1 MGTGADDHG
10 KIAFLFL
17 AADNVVDALDE
28 GAGGVH
34 YLHAHIAKP
43 LVHRF
48 GYAVGA
54 DDHGAAGDRILG
66 RLDHTNTH
74 ILKVLH
80 CVPIV
85 DNRAQRTDLSALC
98 RQLRQDV
105 LEMIHAAGSGHPGG
119 SLSAVEILTALYF
132 EVMKVDPANP
142 SDPDRDRFILSKGH
156 AGPAVYATLA
166 LKGYFPKEQ
175 LLTLNQ
181 GGTNLP
187 SHCDKNKTPG
197 VDMTTGSLGQGTS
210 LACGMA
216 LADKLQGHDSRTFLI
231 VGDGETNEGQVW
243 EAFTF
248 AAAHKLSNLVVM
260 IDWNKR
266 QLDGFCE
273 DIYPA
278 ANFHEKMVAFGFNT
292 VTING
297 NDIEAVAQALE
308 ATRAGGE
315 KPWAI
320 VLDTVKGAGI
330 EDVVNTAANHS
341 MSVGDAAYEKWTAE
355 LRQLVA
361 ELEG

>member
-1 MGTGADDHG
+1 MELCEKKKLQAFAAQIRIAALDAIHSIGTGHLG
-10 KIAFLFL
+10 
-17 AADNVVDALDE
+17 
-28 GAGGVH
+28 GAMSICEVLSVLYGREMKYKVEEP
-34 YLHAHIAKP
+34 KWP
-43 LVHRF
+43 QRDKLV
-48 GYAVGA
+48 
-54 DDHGAAGDRILG
+54 
-66 RLDHTNTH
+66 
-74 ILKVLH
+74 
-80 CVPIV
+80 C
-85 DNRAQRTDLSALC
+85 
-98 RQLRQDV
+98 
-105 LEMIHAAGSGHPGG
+105 
-119 SLSAVEILTALYF
+119 
-132 EVMKVDPANP
+132 
-142 SDPDRDRFILSKGH
+142 SKGH
-156 AGPAVYATLA
+156 AGPAVYGTLA
-166 LKGYFPKEQ
+166 LKGFFPYEELK
-175 LLTLNQ
+175 TLNASD
-181 GGTNLP
+181 TRLP

-248 AAAHKLSNLVVM
+248 ASAHKLGNLVVM

-266 QLDGFCE
+266 QLDGYCD

-278 ANFHEKMVAFGFNT
+278 ANFHEKMAAFGFNT

-297 NDIEAVAQALE
+297 NDVEAVAEALE

>member
-1 MGTGADDHG
+1 MELHEVKSLRSFAAKIRIAALDAIHSIGTGHLG
-10 KIAFLFL
+10 
-17 AADNVVDALDE
+17 
-28 GAGGVH
+28 GAMSICEVLSVLYGREMKYKVEEP
-34 YLHAHIAKP
+34 KWP
-43 LVHRF
+43 QRDKLV
-48 GYAVGA
+48 
-54 DDHGAAGDRILG
+54 
-66 RLDHTNTH
+66 
-74 ILKVLH
+74 
-80 CVPIV
+80 C
-85 DNRAQRTDLSALC
+85 
-98 RQLRQDV
+98 
-105 LEMIHAAGSGHPGG
+105 
-119 SLSAVEILTALYF
+119 
-132 EVMKVDPANP
+132 
-142 SDPDRDRFILSKGH
+142 SKGH
-156 AGPAVYATLA
+156 AGPAVYGTLA
-166 LKGYFPKEQ
+166 LKGFFPYEELK
-175 LLTLNQ
+175 TLNASD
-181 GGTNLP
+181 TRLP

-248 AAAHKLSNLVVM
+248 ASAHKLGNLVVM

-266 QLDGFCE
+266 QLDGFCD

-278 ANFHEKMVAFGFNT
+278 ANFHEKMAAFGFNT

-297 NDIEAVAQALE
+297 NDIEAVAEALE